1 MVGALGKKVGHVGHL
16 PGGRFYGSSTVG
28 ERGQVVIPVEARKEL
43 GLEIGDKVMVF
54 GSHHGNGLIMLKA
67 DLVTEYLQDLLR
79 AVGLR
84 LEDADRDEERAGR
97 RPGGEQP
104 TGSRGEPVGGEGA

>member
-1 MVGALGKKVGHVGHL
+1 M
-16 PGGRFYGSSTVG
+16 
-28 ERGQVVIPVEARKEL
+28 VIPVEARKEL

-54 GSHHGNGLIMLKA
+54 GSHHGNGLILLKA

-84 LEDADRDEERAGR
+84 VLEQPAGPEQPGGRERTGDGPGE
-97 RPGGEQP
+97 RPG
-104 TGSRGEPVGGEGA
+104 REGRE